1 MSRELRLRIVSAIV
15 MAAVI
20 LAATWYGGILFRIVA
35 GLLAILIYYEWST
48 ITRLS
53 ETNPTGNAWGWFAV
67 AVIAGN
73 TIFGESS
80 LDLPLLS
87 GFTLTA
93 ALFPVLRG
101 RNWWLVGGIFYAGL
115 SGISLAAI
123 RGDELTGFVSILFIF
138 AVVWSTDILA
148 YFIGR
153 AIGGPKL
160 APSISP
166 GKTWS
171 GAIGG
176 AVAAVIGGGAVSM
189 AYHGRISLLVLG
201 LAFILSVFSQ
211 IGDLFESFVKRRFQ
225 VKDSSHLIPGHGGF
239 MDRVDGLVFACFTV
253 FLIAFVH
260 AAATGDVPG
269 SGGGLLPGF

>member
-48 ITRLS
+48 VTRLS
-53 ETNPTGNAWGWFAV
+53 ETNSTGNAWGWFAV

-73 TIFGESS
+73 TIFGEPS

-101 RNWWLVGGIFYAGL
+101 RNWWLVGGIIYAGL

-148 YFIGR
+148 YFVGR

-160 APSISP
+160 APAISP

-176 AVAAVIGGGAVSM
+176 AVAALIGGGAVSL

-201 LAFILSVFSQ
+201 LTFILSVFSQ

>member
-1 MSRELRLRIVSAIV
+1 MSRELRLRIISAIV

-20 LAATWYGGILFRIVA
+20 LAATWYGGILFRVVA
-35 GLLAILIYYEWST
+35 GLLAILIYYEWAT
-48 ITRLS
+48 ITRMS
-53 ETNPTGNAWGWFAV
+53 ETNSTGNAWGWFAV

-73 TIFGESS
+73 TIFGEPS

-101 RNWWLVGGIFYAGL
+101 RNWWLVGGIVYAGL

-123 RGDELTGFVSILFIF
+123 RGDELTGFVAILFIF

-148 YFIGR
+148 YFVGR

-176 AVAAVIGGGAVSM
+176 AVAALIGGGAVSL
-189 AYHGRISLLVLG
+189 AYHGRISLLLLG
-201 LAFILSVFSQ
+201 LALILSVFSQ

>member
-53 ETNPTGNAWGWFAV
+53 ETNSTGNAWGWFAV

-93 ALFPVLRG
+93 ALFPILRG
-101 RNWWLVGGIFYAGL
+101 KNWWLVGGIFYAGL

-123 RGDELTGFVSILFIF
+123 RGDELAGFVSILFIF

-148 YFIGR
+148 YFVGR

-189 AYHGRISLLVLG
+189 AYHGRISVLVLG
-201 LAFILSVFSQ
+201 LALILSVFSQ

>member
-53 ETNPTGNAWGWFAV
+53 EANPTGNAWGWFAV

-101 RNWWLVGGIFYAGL
+101 RNWWLVGGIFCAGL

-148 YFIGR
+148 YFVGR

>member
-48 ITRLS
+48 ITRMS
-53 ETNPTGNAWGWFAV
+53 ESNPTGNACGRFSV

-101 RNWWLVGGIFYAGL
+101 KNWWLVGGIFYAGL

-148 YFIGR
+148 YFVGR

-176 AVAAVIGGGAVSM
+176 AAAAVIGGAAVSM
-189 AYHGRISLLVLG
+189 AYHGRISFLVLG
-201 LAFILSVFSQ
+201 LALLLSVFSQ

>member
-1 MSRELRLRIVSAIV
+1 MSRELRLRIISAIV

-35 GLLAILIYYEWST
+35 GLLAILIYYEWAT
-48 ITRLS
+48 ITRMS
-53 ETNPTGNAWGWFAV
+53 ETNSTGNAWGWFAV

-73 TIFGESS
+73 TIFGEPS

-101 RNWWLVGGIFYAGL
+101 RNWWLVGGIVYAGL

-123 RGDELTGFVSILFIF
+123 RGDELTGFVAILFIF

-148 YFIGR
+148 YFVGR

-176 AVAAVIGGGAVSM
+176 AVAALIGGGAVSL
-189 AYHGRISLLVLG
+189 AYHGRISLLLLG
-201 LAFILSVFSQ
+201 LALILSVFSQ

>member
-1 MSRELRLRIVSAIV
+1 MSRELRLRIISAIV

-35 GLLAILIYYEWST
+35 GLLAILIYYEWAT
-48 ITRLS
+48 ITRMS
-53 ETNPTGNAWGWFAV
+53 ETNSTGNAWGWFAV

-73 TIFGESS
+73 TIFGEPS

-101 RNWWLVGGIFYAGL
+101 RNWWLVGGIVYAGL

-123 RGDELTGFVSILFIF
+123 RGDELTGFVAILFMF

-148 YFIGR
+148 YFVGR

-176 AVAAVIGGGAVSM
+176 AVAALIGGGAVSL
-189 AYHGRISLLVLG
+189 AYHGRISLLLLG
-201 LAFILSVFSQ
+201 LALILSVFSQ

>member
-53 ETNPTGNAWGWFAV
+53 ETNSTGNAWGWFAV

-93 ALFPVLRG
+93 ALFPILRG

-123 RGDELTGFVSILFIF
+123 RGDDLTGFVSILFIF

-148 YFIGR
+148 YFVGR

-189 AYHGRISLLVLG
+189 AYHGRISVLVLG
-201 LAFILSVFSQ
+201 LALILSVFSQ

>member
-1 MSRELRLRIVSAIV
+1 MSRELRLRIISAIV

-35 GLLAILIYYEWST
+35 GLLAILIYYEWAT
-48 ITRLS
+48 ITRMS
-53 ETNPTGNAWGWFAV
+53 ETNSTGNAWGWFAV

-73 TIFGESS
+73 TIFGEPS

-101 RNWWLVGGIFYAGL
+101 RNWWLVGGIVYAGL

-123 RGDELTGFVSILFIF
+123 RGDELTGFVAILFIF

-148 YFIGR
+148 YFVGR

-176 AVAAVIGGGAVSM
+176 AVAALIGGGAVSL
-189 AYHGRISLLVLG
+189 AYHGRISLLLLG
-201 LAFILSVFSQ
+201 LALILSVFSQ

-225 VKDSSHLIPGHGGF
+225 VKDLSHLIPGHGGF

>member
-48 ITRLS
+48 ITRMS
-53 ETNPTGNAWGWFAV
+53 ETNSTGNAWGWFAV

-101 RNWWLVGGIFYAGL
+101 KNWWLVGGIFYAGL

-123 RGDELTGFVSILFIF
+123 RGDELAGFASILFIF

-148 YFIGR
+148 YFVGR

-171 GAIGG
+171 GAVGG
-176 AVAAVIGGGAVSM
+176 ALAAVIGGAAVSM
-189 AYHGRISLLVLG
+189 AYHGRISLLLVG
-201 LAFILSVFSQ
+201 LALVLSVFSQ

>member
-1 MSRELRLRIVSAIV
+1 MSRELRLRIISAIV

-53 ETNPTGNAWGWFAV
+53 ETNSTGNAWGWFAV

-73 TIFGESS
+73 TIFGEPS

-101 RNWWLVGGIFYAGL
+101 RNWWLVGGIIYAGL

-148 YFIGR
+148 YFVGR

-160 APSISP
+160 APAISP

-176 AVAAVIGGGAVSM
+176 AVAALIGGGAVSL

-201 LAFILSVFSQ
+201 LALILSVFSQ

>member
-53 ETNPTGNAWGWFAV
+53 EANPTGNAWGWFAV

-73 TIFGESS
+73 TIFGRSS

-148 YFIGR
+148 YFVGR

>member
-53 ETNPTGNAWGWFAV
+53 ETNSTGNAWGWFAV

-93 ALFPVLRG
+93 ALFPILRG

-148 YFIGR
+148 YFVGR

-189 AYHGRISLLVLG
+189 AYHGRISVLVLG
-201 LAFILSVFSQ
+201 LALILSVFSQ
-211 IGDLFESFVKRRFQ
+211 VGDLFESFVKRRFQ

>member
-53 ETNPTGNAWGWFAV
+53 EANPTGNAWGWFAV

-148 YFIGR
+148 YFVGR

>member
-53 ETNPTGNAWGWFAV
+53 ETNSTGNAWGWFAV

-73 TIFGESS
+73 TIFGEPS

-101 RNWWLVGGIFYAGL
+101 RNWWLVGGIVYAGL

-123 RGDELTGFVSILFIF
+123 RGDELTGFVAILFIF

-148 YFIGR
+148 YFVGR

-160 APSISP
+160 APAISP

-171 GAIGG
+171 GAVGG
-176 AVAAVIGGGAVSM
+176 AVAALIGGGAVSF
-189 AYHGRISLLVLG
+189 AYHGRISLLLLG
-201 LAFILSVFSQ
+201 LALVLSIFSQ
-211 IGDLFESFVKRRFQ
+211 IGDLFGSFVKRRFQ

>member
-53 ETNPTGNAWGWFAV
+53 ETNSTGNAWGWFAV

-87 GFTLTA
+87 GFALTA

-101 RNWWLVGGIFYAGL
+101 KNWWLVGGILYAGL

-123 RGDELTGFVSILFIF
+123 RGDELAGFASILFIF

-148 YFIGR
+148 YFVGR
-153 AIGGPKL
+153 ALGGPKL

-176 AVAAVIGGGAVSM
+176 AVAAVIGGAAVSM

-201 LAFILSVFSQ
+201 LALLLSVFSQ
-211 IGDLFESFVKRRFQ
+211 IGDLFESFIKRRFQ

-260 AAATGDVPG
+260 AAATGDAPG

>member
-48 ITRLS
+48 ITRMS
-53 ETNPTGNAWGWFAV
+53 ESNPTGNAWGWFSV

-73 TIFGESS
+73 TIFGEAS

-123 RGDELTGFVSILFIF
+123 RGDELTGLASILFIF

-148 YFIGR
+148 YFVGR

-160 APSISP
+160 APAISP

-176 AVAAVIGGGAVSM
+176 AVAAIIGGALVSM

-201 LAFILSVFSQ
+201 LALILSIFSQ

-269 SGGGLLPGF
+269 SSGGLLPGF

>member
-15 MAAVI
+15 MAAAI
-20 LAATWYGGILFRIVA
+20 LVATWYGGILFRIVA
-35 GLLAILIYYEWST
+35 GLLAILIYYEWSK

-73 TIFGESS
+73 TIFGEPS

-101 RNWWLVGGIFYAGL
+101 RNWWLVGGIVYAGL

-148 YFIGR
+148 YFVGR

-160 APSISP
+160 APAISP

-171 GAIGG
+171 GAVGG
-176 AVAAVIGGGAVSM
+176 ALAALIGGGAVSL

-201 LAFILSVFSQ
+201 LALILSIFSQ

>member
-53 ETNPTGNAWGWFAV
+53 ETNSTGNAWGWFAV

-73 TIFGESS
+73 TIFGKSS

-93 ALFPVLRG
+93 ALFPILRG

-148 YFIGR
+148 YFVGR

-189 AYHGRISLLVLG
+189 AYHGRISVLVLG
-201 LAFILSVFSQ
+201 LALILSVFSQ

>member
-53 ETNPTGNAWGWFAV
+53 ETNSTGNAWGWFAV

-73 TIFGESS
+73 TIFGEPS

-101 RNWWLVGGIFYAGL
+101 RNWWLVGGIVYAGL

-148 YFIGR
+148 YFVGR

-160 APSISP
+160 APAISP

-176 AVAAVIGGGAVSM
+176 ATAALIGGAAVSL
-189 AYHGRISLLVLG
+189 AYHGRISVLVLG
-201 LAFILSVFSQ
+201 LALILSIFSQ

>member
-53 ETNPTGNAWGWFAV
+53 ETNSTGNAWGWFAV

-93 ALFPVLRG
+93 ALFPILRG
-101 RNWWLVGGIFYAGL
+101 RNWWLVGGIFYAGF

-148 YFIGR
+148 YFVGR

-189 AYHGRISLLVLG
+189 AYHGRISVLVLG
-201 LAFILSVFSQ
+201 LALILSVFSQ

>member
-1 MSRELRLRIVSAIV
+1 MSRELRLRIISAIV
-15 MAAVI
+15 MASVI

-35 GLLAILIYYEWST
+35 GLLAILIYYEWAS
-48 ITRLS
+48 ITRMS
-53 ETNPTGNAWGWFAV
+53 ETNSTGNAWGWFAV

-73 TIFGESS
+73 TIFGEPS

-101 RNWWLVGGIFYAGL
+101 RNWWLVGGIVYAGL

-123 RGDELTGFVSILFIF
+123 RGDELTGFVAILFIF

-148 YFIGR
+148 YFVGR

-176 AVAAVIGGGAVSM
+176 AVAALIGGGAVSL
-189 AYHGRISLLVLG
+189 AYHGRISLLLLG
-201 LAFILSVFSQ
+201 LALILSVFSQ

>member
-48 ITRLS
+48 ISRLS
-53 ETNPTGNAWGWFAV
+53 ESNPTGNAWGWFAV

-93 ALFPVLRG
+93 ALFPILRG
-101 RNWWLVGGIFYAGL
+101 KNWWLVGGIFYAGL
-115 SGISLAAI
+115 SGISLSAI

-148 YFIGR
+148 YFVGR

-189 AYHGRISLLVLG
+189 AYHGGISVLVLV
-201 LAFILSVFSQ
+201 LALILSVFSQ

-239 MDRVDGLVFACFTV
+239 MDRVDGLVFACFAV

>member
-1 MSRELRLRIVSAIV
+1 MSRELRLRIISGIV
-15 MAAVI
+15 MAVVI
-20 LAATWYGGILFRIVA
+20 LAATWFGGMTFRLVA
-35 GLLAILIYYEWST
+35 GALALLIYHEWSS

-53 ETNPTGNAWGWFAV
+53 DTNPTGNGWGWFSV

-87 GFTLTA
+87 GFVLTA

-101 RNWWLVGGIFYAGL
+101 KNWWLVGGIIYAGL

-123 RGDELTGFVSILFIF
+123 RGDDF
-138 AVVWSTDILA
+138 AGLISMLYVFAIVWSTDILA
-148 YFIGR
+148 YFVGR
-153 AIGGPKL
+153 AIGGRKL

-176 AVAAVIGGGAVSM
+176 TVSGVVAGGAVAL
-189 AYHGRISLLVLG
+189 AYHGRIAIAVVAM
-201 LAFILSVFSQ
+201 AFVLSVFSQ
-211 IGDLFESFVKRRFQ
+211 IGDLFESFIKRRFK
-225 VKDSSHLIPGHGGF
+225 VKDSSNLIPGHGGF

-253 FLIAFVH
+253 FLIAVVH
-260 AAATGDVPG
+260 AAVTGDVPG

>member
-1 MSRELRLRIVSAIV
+1 MSRELRLRIISAIV
-15 MAAVI
+15 MATVI

-35 GLLAILIYYEWST
+35 GLLAILIYYEWAT
-48 ITRLS
+48 ITRMS
-53 ETNPTGNAWGWFAV
+53 ETNSTGNAWGWFAV

-73 TIFGESS
+73 TIFGEPS

-101 RNWWLVGGIFYAGL
+101 RNWWLVGGIVYAGL

-123 RGDELTGFVSILFIF
+123 RGDELTGFVAILFIF

-148 YFIGR
+148 YFVGR

-160 APSISP
+160 APAISP

-176 AVAAVIGGGAVSM
+176 AVAALIGGGAVSL
-189 AYHGRISLLVLG
+189 AYHGRISLLLLG
-201 LAFILSVFSQ
+201 LALILSVFSQ

-269 SGGGLLPGF
+269 SGGGPLPGF

>member
-20 LAATWYGGILFRIVA
+20 LAATWYGGIMFRIMA

-53 ETNPTGNAWGWFAV
+53 ETNSTGNAWGWFAV

-73 TIFGESS
+73 TIFGEPS

-101 RNWWLVGGIFYAGL
+101 RNWWLVGGIVYAGL

-123 RGDELTGFVSILFIF
+123 RGDELTGFVAILFIF

-148 YFIGR
+148 YFVGR

-160 APSISP
+160 APAISP

-171 GAIGG
+171 GAVGG
-176 AVAAVIGGGAVSM
+176 AVAALIGGGVVAF

-201 LAFILSVFSQ
+201 LALVLSVFSQ

>member
-1 MSRELRLRIVSAIV
+1 MSRELRLRIVSAIF

-53 ETNPTGNAWGWFAV
+53 EANSTGNAWGWFAV

-101 RNWWLVGGIFYAGL
+101 KNWWLVGGIFYAGL

-148 YFIGR
+148 YFVGR

-201 LAFILSVFSQ
+201 LALVLSVFSQ

>member
-1 MSRELRLRIVSAIV
+1 MSRELRLRIISAIV

-35 GLLAILIYYEWST
+35 GLLAILIYYEWAT
-48 ITRLS
+48 ITRMS
-53 ETNPTGNAWGWFAV
+53 ETNSTGNAWGWFAV

-73 TIFGESS
+73 TIFGEPS

-101 RNWWLVGGIFYAGL
+101 RNWWLVGGIVYAGL

-123 RGDELTGFVSILFIF
+123 RGDELTGFVAILFIF

-148 YFIGR
+148 YFVGR

-176 AVAAVIGGGAVSM
+176 AVAALIGGGAVSL
-189 AYHGRISLLVLG
+189 AYHGRISLLLLG
-201 LAFILSVFSQ
+201 LALILSVFSQ

-269 SGGGLLPGF
+269 SSGGLLPGF

>member
-53 ETNPTGNAWGWFAV
+53 ETNSTGNAWGWFAV

-73 TIFGESS
+73 TIFGEPS

-87 GFTLTA
+87 GFTLTS

-101 RNWWLVGGIFYAGL
+101 KNWWLVGGILYAGL
-115 SGISLAAI
+115 SGIALAAI

-148 YFIGR
+148 YFVGR

-176 AVAAVIGGGAVSM
+176 AVAAVIGGAAVSM

-201 LAFILSVFSQ
+201 LALILSVFSQ

>member
-1 MSRELRLRIVSAIV
+1 MS
-15 MAAVI
+15 
-20 LAATWYGGILFRIVA
+20 
-35 GLLAILIYYEWST
+35 
-48 ITRLS
+48 
-53 ETNPTGNAWGWFAV
+53 
-67 AVIAGN
+67 
-73 TIFGESS
+73 
-80 LDLPLLS
+80 
-87 GFTLTA
+87 
-93 ALFPVLRG
+93 
-101 RNWWLVGGIFYAGL
+101 
-115 SGISLAAI
+115 
-123 RGDELTGFVSILFIF
+123 LTGFVSILFIF

-148 YFIGR
+148 YFVGR

>member
-48 ITRLS
+48 ITRMS

-93 ALFPVLRG
+93 ALFPILRG

-148 YFIGR
+148 YFVGR

-189 AYHGRISLLVLG
+189 AYHGRISALVLG
-201 LAFILSVFSQ
+201 LALILSVFSQ

>member
-1 MSRELRLRIVSAIV
+1 MSRELRLRIISAIV

-35 GLLAILIYYEWST
+35 GLLAILIYYEWAT
-48 ITRLS
+48 ITRMS
-53 ETNPTGNAWGWFAV
+53 ETNSTGNAWGWFAV

-73 TIFGESS
+73 TIFGEPS

-101 RNWWLVGGIFYAGL
+101 KNWWLVGGIFYAGL

-123 RGDELTGFVSILFIF
+123 RGDELAGFASILFIF

-148 YFIGR
+148 YFVGR

-176 AVAAVIGGGAVSM
+176 AVAAVIGGAAVSM

-201 LAFILSVFSQ
+201 LALVLSVFSQ

>member
-53 ETNPTGNAWGWFAV
+53 EANPTGNAWGWFAV

-123 RGDELTGFVSILFIF
+123 RGEELTGFVSILFIF

-148 YFIGR
+148 YFVGR

>member
-53 ETNPTGNAWGWFAV
+53 ETNSTGNAWGWFAV

-101 RNWWLVGGIFYAGL
+101 KNWWLVGGIIYAGL
-115 SGISLAAI
+115 SGVSLAAI

-148 YFIGR
+148 YFVGR

-189 AYHGRISLLVLG
+189 AYHGRISVLVLG
-201 LAFILSVFSQ
+201 LALILSVFSQ